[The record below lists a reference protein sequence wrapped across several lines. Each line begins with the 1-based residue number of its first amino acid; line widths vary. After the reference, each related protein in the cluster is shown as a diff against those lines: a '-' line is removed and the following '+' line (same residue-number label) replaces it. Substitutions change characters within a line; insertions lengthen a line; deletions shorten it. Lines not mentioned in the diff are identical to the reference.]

1 MFVVVAYDIPDNR
14 RRTRVM
20 KLLEGYGRHVQES
33 VFECDLEPKDYR
45 QMSQRLQ
52 RLMNLREDNV
62 RFYHLCPPDVGRIET
77 YGVGQA
83 VHVRK
88 AFTIV

>member
-14 RRTRVM
+14 RRTKVM
-20 KLLEGYGRHVQES
+20 KLLEGFGRHVQES

-45 QMSQRLQ
+45 RMSQRLQ
-52 RLMNLREDNV
+52 RLMNLRADNV

-77 YGVGQA
+77 YGVGQP
-83 VHVRK
+83 VHVREV
-88 AFTIV
+88 FTIV

>member
-14 RRTRVM
+14 RRTRLM

-45 QMSQRLQ
+45 RMSQRVQ
-52 RLMNLREDNV
+52 GVIDKREDNV

-77 YGVGQA
+77 YGVGLP

-88 AFTIV
+88 VFTIV

>member
-14 RRTRVM
+14 RRTKVM

-33 VFECDLEPKDYR
+33 VFECDLEGKDYR
-45 QMSQRLQ
+45 QMSRRLQ
-52 RLMNLREDNV
+52 GLLNLREDNV
-62 RFYHLCPPDVGRIET
+62 RFYHLCPPDIGRIET
-77 YGVGQA
+77 FGVGQG
-83 VHVRK
+83 VHLRK

>member
-14 RRTRVM
+14 RRTKVM

-33 VFECDLEPKDYR
+33 VFECDLEAKDYR
-45 QMSQRLQ
+45 QMSLRLQ
-52 RLMNLREDNV
+52 RLMNLSEDNL
-62 RFYHLCPPDVGRIET
+62 RFYHLCPPDIGRIET
-77 YGVGQA
+77 YGVGQP

-88 AFTIV
+88 PFMIV

>member
-14 RRTRVM
+14 RRTAVM
-20 KLLEGYGRHVQES
+20 KWLERFGRHVQES
-33 VFECDLEPKDYR
+33 VFECDLEAKDYR

-77 YGVGQA
+77 YGVGQV

-88 AFTIV
+88 PFTLV

>member
-14 RRTRVM
+14 RRTKVM
-20 KLLEGYGRHVQES
+20 RLLEGYGRHVQES
-33 VFECDLEPKDYR
+33 VFECDVEPKDYR

-52 RLMNLREDNV
+52 RLINLRADNV
-62 RFYHLCPPDVGRIET
+62 RFYHLCPPDIGRIET

-83 VHVRK
+83 VHVREIYK
-88 AFTIV
+88 IV

>member
-14 RRTRVM
+14 RRTKVM

-33 VFECDLEPKDYR
+33 VFECDLEAKDYR

-62 RFYHLCPPDVGRIET
+62 RFYHLCPPDIGRIET

>member
-1 MFVVVAYDIPDNR
+1 MFVVVAYDIPQNR
-14 RRTRVM
+14 RRTQFM

-45 QMSQRLQ
+45 QLSQRLQ

-62 RFYHLCPPDVGRIET
+62 RFYHLCPPDIGRIET
-77 YGVGQA
+77 YGVGRA
-83 VHVRK
+83 VQVREIYK
-88 AFTIV
+88 IV